1 MKKTLL
7 TAAVAAAS
15 FVGLTA
21 FAGGGA
27 VMPAQHNTF
36 AYAEINTGFANKH
49 LGQGPLFKLLSLDDN
64 ENLSRTNSVWTVGGD
79 LGYQFI
85 NNLAIELG
93 GNWMQS
99 ARVSGSLLPGLKDRT
114 RQLNSWV
121 AYLAGKMSVP
131 VYDHLSVFAKAGL
144 GYQRESGSLFDVT
157 KGLDNTISFQNSAWV
172 PVFAVG
178 ANYDVNH
185 NVFAGVQYMR
195 FGSQDRATDSKVW
208 LFTAKDLFTASL
220 GYKFQM

>member
-7 TAAVAAAS
+7 TAAVVAAS
-15 FVGLTA
+15 LVGLTA

-36 AYAEINTGFANKH
+36 AYIELNTGFANKH
-49 LGQGPLFKLLSLDDN
+49 LGQRIKVSPFTEDN
-64 ENLSRTNSVWTVGGD
+64 GFTNSRGDFVWTVGGD
-79 LGYQFI
+79 LGYQFM

-93 GNWMQS
+93 GNWLQ
-99 ARVSGSLLPGLKDRT
+99 ALRVTGPFTGNT
-114 RQLNSWV
+114 NTTQNLNCWV

-144 GYQRESGSLFDVT
+144 GYQRLSGPAFDTLNNNDVQFNLQQ
-157 KGLDNTISFQNSAWV
+157 GAWV

-178 ANYDVNH
+178 ANYDLNH

-195 FGSQDRATDSKVW
+195 FSNQDRTSSTQRW
-208 LFTAKDLFTASL
+208 SFSAKDLFTASL
-220 GYKFQM
+220 GYKFQI